1 MICSVVNL
9 GTRLLAPLIFL
20 FAFYTPLEAQTVNH
34 AKITSTENPFTITSS
49 IGALFDGATAQ
60 HYSEIQPLDKS
71 ISWQV
76 YLPQNY
82 SPDNPPGLLV
92 YISPSNSG
100 KIPEDWQAIMD
111 EFNLIWI
118 GANRSGNNITPK
130 RRLTYALLAPR
141 VVTKQGF
148 TIESS
153 RVYLSGFSGG
163 GRVASLLAS
172 DYPHIFK
179 GAIYN
184 SGANKWFNM
193 TPEKLELMK
202 NNRYV
207 FIAGR
212 HDFNLDN
219 ARRVYRIYK
228 KAGLEHLKLKV
239 INRMGHENPTF
250 KNYRAAIQFVDK
262 KQ

>member
-1 MICSVVNL
+1 MYFCSTIKAYRFFIPLAVVVLIIFGAPVTADVENKL
-9 GTRLLAPLIFL
+9 G
-20 FAFYTPLEAQTVNH
+20 N
-34 AKITSTENPFTITSS
+34 TENPFMITSS
-49 IGALFDGATAQ
+49 ISALFDEEAAQ
-60 HYSEIQPLDKS
+60 KYSKIQSLNKS

-76 YLPQNY
+76 YLPNNY
-82 SPDNPPGLLV
+82 SSDNPPGLLV

-100 KIPEDWQAIMD
+100 QIPQDWRAIMD

-118 GANRSGNNITPK
+118 GANSSGNNVPTLK
-130 RRLTYALLAPR
+130 RLTYALLAPR
-141 VVTKQGF
+141 ILAKQGY
-148 TIESS
+148 TTMAN

-184 SGANKWFNM
+184 SGANKWLNM
-193 TPEKLELMK
+193 TPEKLELMQ

-212 HDFNLDN
+212 SDFNLDDTK
-219 ARRVYRIYK
+219 RVYRFYK
-228 KAGLEHLKLKV
+228 KAGLKNLKLKV
-239 INRMGHENPTF
+239 VNRMGHENPNF
-250 KNYRAAIQFVDK
+250 KNYRAAIEYIDAK
-262 KQ
+262 